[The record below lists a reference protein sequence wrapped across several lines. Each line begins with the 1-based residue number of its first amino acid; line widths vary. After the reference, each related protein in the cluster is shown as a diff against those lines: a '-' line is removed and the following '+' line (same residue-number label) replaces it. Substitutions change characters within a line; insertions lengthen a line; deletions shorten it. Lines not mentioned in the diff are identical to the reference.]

1 MILLFNF
8 FHNKCFK
15 HVSELEVVEL
25 LESDT
30 ALVALRD
37 LAYVVLKTAERGD
50 LILVNHD
57 TVADYAD
64 LRLTGDLTVLNVRA
78 RNEADVRNVDATP
91 LSSVVTSGSF
101 GFEQA
106 TAIPKMVRSTR
117 KNAIILIIF
126 FIFIYLNLFIF
137 FDLRQ

>member
-1 MILLFNF
+1 MILLLNF
-8 FHNKCFK
+8 FHNERFEN
-15 HVSELEVVEL
+15 VAELEVIEL
-25 LESDT
+25 LESNA
-30 ALVALRD
+30 ALIALCD
-37 LAYVVLKTAERGD
+37 LAYVVLETAERGD
-50 LILVNHD
+50 LILINHD
-57 TVADYAD
+57 TVTYYAD

-117 KNAIILIIF
+117 KNAMILIIF